1 MDKEVEEVEEK
12 TYSLTFDDGQ
22 FIFTDIATQKS
33 GPVSADVAYANSNQV
48 AVDVSEEVLNILK
61 LT

>member
-1 MDKEVEEVEEK
+1 MDKVVEEEK
-12 TYSLTFDDGQ
+12 TYSLTFDDGE
-22 FIFTDIATQKS
+22 FIFTDIVTQKS

-48 AVDVSEEVLNILK
+48 DVDVSEEVLNILK

>member
-33 GPVSADVAYANSNQV
+33 GPVSADVAYSNSNQV
-48 AVDVSEEVLNILK
+48 DVDVSEEVLNILK

>member
-33 GPVSADVAYANSNQV
+33 GPVSADVAFANSNQV
-48 AVDVSEEVLNILK
+48 DVDVSEEVLNILK

>member
-33 GPVSADVAYANSNQV
+33 GPVSVDVAYANSNQV
-48 AVDVSEEVLNILK
+48 DVDVSEEVLNILK

>member
-12 TYSLTFDDGQ
+12 TYSLTLDDGQ

-48 AVDVSEEVLNILK
+48 DVDVSEEVLNILK

>member
-1 MDKEVEEVEEK
+1 MDKVVEEEK
-12 TYSLTFDDGQ
+12 TYSLTFDDGE

-33 GPVSADVAYANSNQV
+33 KAVSADVAYANSNQV
-48 AVDVSEEVLNILK
+48 DVDVSEEVLNILK

>member
-1 MDKEVEEVEEK
+1 MDKEVEEK

-33 GPVSADVAYANSNQV
+33 GPVSVDVAYANSNQID
-48 AVDVSEEVLNILK
+48 VDVSEEVLNILK

>member
-1 MDKEVEEVEEK
+1 MDKVEEVEEK

-48 AVDVSEEVLNILK
+48 DVDVSEEVLNILK

>member
-1 MDKEVEEVEEK
+1 MDKEVEEVEK

-33 GPVSADVAYANSNQV
+33 GPVSADVALANSNQID
-48 AVDVSEEVLNILK
+48 VDVSEEVLNILK

>member
-1 MDKEVEEVEEK
+1 MDREVEEVEK

-48 AVDVSEEVLNILK
+48 DVDVSEEVLNILK

>member
-1 MDKEVEEVEEK
+1 MDREVEEVEK

-33 GPVSADVAYANSNQV
+33 GPVSADVAFANSNQV
-48 AVDVSEEVLNILK
+48 DVDVSEEVLNILK

>member
-1 MDKEVEEVEEK
+1 MDKVVEEK
-12 TYSLTFDDGQ
+12 TYSLTFDDGE

-33 GPVSADVAYANSNQV
+33 GPVSADVAFANSNQV
-48 AVDVSEEVLNILK
+48 DVDVSEEVLNILK

>member
-1 MDKEVEEVEEK
+1 MDKVEEVEEK

-33 GPVSADVAYANSNQV
+33 GPVSADVAYANSNQID
-48 AVDVSEEVLNILK
+48 VDVSEEVLNILK

>member
-1 MDKEVEEVEEK
+1 MDKVEEVEEK

-33 GPVSADVAYANSNQV
+33 GPVSADVALANSNQID
-48 AVDVSEEVLNILK
+48 VDVSEEVLNILK

>member
-48 AVDVSEEVLNILK
+48 DVDVSEEVLNILK